1 MGEPSDP
8 TVVKVLQQVDRH
20 LNKCADARRRGLWN
34 VVLTQASA
42 AMESGADM
50 SPQVKKTNIL
60 VLTLCNLIKNHK
72 LFQNLQLV
80 MCKVEALLKLQRL
93 DEAQT
98 ILASSPNME
107 LLPASFLKIRFFD
120 MISQAYIYF
129 VKSQIELA
137 LGRLDID

>member
-1 MGEPSDP
+1 
-8 TVVKVLQQVDRH
+8 
-20 LNKCADARRRGLWN
+20 
-34 VVLTQASA
+34 
-42 AMESGADM
+42 
-50 SPQVKKTNIL
+50 
-60 VLTLCNLIKNHK
+60 
-72 LFQNLQLV
+72 

-137 LGRLDID
+137 LGRLDIDGILVYYYVNELKKKYNKQMPKLL